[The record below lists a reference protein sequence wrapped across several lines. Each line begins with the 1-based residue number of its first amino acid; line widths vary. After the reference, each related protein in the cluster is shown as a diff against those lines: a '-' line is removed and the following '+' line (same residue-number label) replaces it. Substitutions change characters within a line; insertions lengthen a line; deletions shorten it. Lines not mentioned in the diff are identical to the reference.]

1 MFRCGMRRSILGV
14 NWSVSC
20 QFGFFIKLG
29 WGGAGGGVQECN
41 SVDDLAGVKVSLLSF
56 AALMLAAKV
65 ATGGSFDGTFLRIAF
80 EGMVPTFVS
89 S

>member
-1 MFRCGMRRSILGV
+1 MWYEKKYFGGQLVCLLPVWIFYQARLGR
-14 NWSVSC
+14 
-20 QFGFFIKLG
+20 
-29 WGGAGGGVQECN
+29 GGGVQECN

-65 ATGGSFDGTFLRIAF
+65 ATGGSFDGTFLRIGF